1 MTPTQEV
8 TNDITHAF
16 DGKILAHIDAMPS
29 DKFYDADGVLIFDAD
44 QLSDY
49 VKDSAYLVLLDA
61 LIEYFDSVLA
71 EIKEKHSRLELV

>member
-8 TNDITHAF
+8 TNDITHKF

-29 DKFYDADGVLIFDAD
+29 DKFYDANGALIFDAD

-49 VKDSAYLVLLDA
+49 VKDSAYLVLLDV
-61 LIEYFDSVLA
+61 LIKDFDSVLK
-71 EIKEKHSRLELV
+71 ELKEKPSRLELV